1 MTSQERRLQE
11 AELRCAQQ
19 LADLRYQVNRC
30 KFNLN
35 RIFWN
40 DNGFEDVKGALLKK
54 LYPKLPREMIA
65 KILSYESGWMDE
77 QEFYIYN

>member
-1 MTSQERRLQE
+1 MTSRERRLRQ
-11 AELRCAQQ
+11 AEERVSNQ
-19 LADLRYQVNRC
+19 LAELRYQVNRC
-30 KFNLN
+30 KFNLS

-54 LYPKLPREMIA
+54 LHPRLPREMIA

-77 QEFYIYN
+77 EEFYLYN